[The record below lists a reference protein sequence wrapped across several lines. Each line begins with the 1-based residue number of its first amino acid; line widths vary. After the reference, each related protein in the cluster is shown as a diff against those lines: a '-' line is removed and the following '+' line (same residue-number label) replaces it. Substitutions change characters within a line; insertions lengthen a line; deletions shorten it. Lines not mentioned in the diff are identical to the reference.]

1 MTINKTT
8 TLVLNNQENS
18 VICDM
23 NTILEQ
29 LLSTMYCDDVAYIN
43 GNPYSRDDI
52 DSAKLLL
59 FDLYYQKS
67 EPIKIEGEV

>member
-1 MTINKTT
+1 MTVNKTIT
-8 TLVLNNQENS
+8 VALDKQENS

-29 LLSTMYCDDVAYIN
+29 LLTTMYCDDVAYIN
-43 GNPYSRDDI
+43 GNTYSREDI
-52 DSAKLLL
+52 DTAKLLL

-67 EPIKIEGEV
+67 APIEIKGD